1 MRIPRAAFVVLV
13 LSVLACSV
21 APTNPTPTTV
31 PTSAPSATHAPAATA
46 APQATAT
53 RRPTASPTVNPAQ
66 AEVEDL
72 QASGM
77 VGVGGHFVPVQTTF
91 TISEA
96 RNGYWIWYPIEDG
109 GSHQDF
115 AIGADISWEAA
126 SESSN
131 WWNTGCGFFVRPR
144 DDDGLGGYFV
154 AQTADGLPWLLWW
167 KPGAQYLVDLLR
179 PASYD
184 YYAGASAGK
193 RTGSQHIVA
202 IAQGPTLRF
211 LVDGEQKIYRDDTAE
226 QAGFIGA
233 VVVSG
238 TNKDYGTR
246 CEFSNLWLYSLNGG
260 DGTSG

>member
-1 MRIPRAAFVVLV
+1 MTIPRAAFAILA
-13 LSVLACSV
+13 LPVLACSV
-21 APTNPTPTTV
+21 SLSNPTPTALPPTQV
-31 PTSAPSATHAPAATA
+31 PATHAPTTTA
-46 APQATAT
+46 APPATAT
-53 RRPTASPTVNPAQ
+53 RRPTPSPTTNPSL

-72 QASGM
+72 QASGLL
-77 VGVGGHFVPVQTTF
+77 GVGGHFIPLQSTL
-91 TISEA
+91 TINEA
-96 RNGYWIWYPIEDG
+96 QSNYWIWYPIEDA

-131 WWNTGCGFFVRPR
+131 WWNTGCGYFIRPR
-144 DDDGLGGYFV
+144 EDDGLGGYFV

-184 YYAGASAGK
+184 YFSSASTGN

-202 IAQGPTLRF
+202 IAQGSTLRF
-211 LVDGEQKIYRDDTAE
+211 LVNGDQKIYRDDITE
-226 QAGFIGA
+226 RAGFVGA

-246 CEFSNLWLYSLNGG
+246 CSFSNLWLYDLTGG
-260 DGTSG
+260 IGTSG